1 MCWYYELE
9 TLQLLL
15 VSETMNVQNGSS
27 WVLTWRVELCA
38 QSLLCSQ
45 HLPLSTGT
53 VSVMNLMCWGFR
65 STLGLRRDPS
75 GVDLK
80 MDVCVGRRKGVR
92 RQCLQLGGD
101 SGCRLAVTVMSI

>member
-1 MCWYYELE
+1 MGPYVASRTVCTVLALLTAFASQYWDGVCNESHVLG
-9 TLQLLL
+9 LQ
-15 VSETMNVQNGSS
+15 VN
-27 WVLTWRVELCA
+27 
-38 QSLLCSQ
+38 
-45 HLPLSTGT
+45 
-53 VSVMNLMCWGFR
+53 
-65 STLGLRRDPS
+65 LGLRRDPS